1 MTVSFG
7 FDGDLKRLADYV
19 EDVRGTEVL
28 SLGRSLEIIKDLGDA
43 NTVAA
48 DYELDGFVGT
58 HAIGHARMATESDV
72 DIANAHPYWAYPFP
86 DVAVVHNGQ
95 LTNYHQWRRRLER
108 AGHRFQSECDS
119 EIIAVYLAERM
130 AQGDSLEDSMRRSLG
145 ELDGVFTYICVTE
158 DALGVAKDELG
169 AKPLVLYESD
179 DIVALASEEIAI
191 RKVVDREIETYD
203 PYEGAVMVWT
213 TLTTTYD
220 ARGLVELDG
229 TIPKVSEIDGERA
242 VLEARDLSTRKIN
255 AELRWLLYEQGV
267 KDVTILNPSARH
279 SLGVGILTRCRV
291 TFEGSLG
298 YFGCGLGD
306 GAEFQINGRVGW
318 SVAENMMSGVVV
330 IESNAGSLAGAALRG
345 GDLVVKGQVGARTGI
360 DQKGGT
366 ILVLGDAGSMTGFMM
381 QRGRQIICG
390 DVGPGLGDSM
400 YDGTIYVGG
409 KVAALGIDCVEGE
422 WTDADTELIERKFS
436 IYGLGAPPQ
445 FTKFVCGK
453 KLYNYDSLEP
463 SERKLVL

>member
-1 MTVSFG
+1 MCGIAGLIYRDGGGEHKVGRDMTAMLQAMKHRGPDSTGYALYRPEAEGYVMHVKLAEANGHQDFDLGERLRRQRSDIESRMKSSGATIKSVDSTTSEHAMTLSFG

-19 EDVRGTEVL
+19 EDVRDAEVL
-28 SLGRSLEIIKDLGDA
+28 SLGHSLEIIKDLGDA

-48 DYELDGFVGT
+48 DYKLDEFLGT

-108 AGHRFQSECDS
+108 AGHRFQSDCDS

-130 AQGDSLEDSMRRSLG
+130 AQGESLEDSMRRSLE

-213 TLTTTYD
+213 T
-220 ARGLVELDG
+220 
-229 TIPKVSEIDGERA
+229 
-242 VLEARDLSTRKIN
+242 
-255 AELRWLLYEQGV
+255 
-267 KDVTILNPSARH
+267 
-279 SLGVGILTRCRV
+279 
-291 TFEGSLG
+291 
-298 YFGCGLGD
+298 
-306 GAEFQINGRVGW
+306 
-318 SVAENMMSGVVV
+318 
-330 IESNAGSLAGAALRG
+330 
-345 GDLVVKGQVGARTGI
+345 
-360 DQKGGT
+360 
-366 ILVLGDAGSMTGFMM
+366 
-381 QRGRQIICG
+381 
-390 DVGPGLGDSM
+390 
-400 YDGTIYVGG
+400 
-409 KVAALGIDCVEGE
+409 
-422 WTDADTELIERKFS
+422 
-436 IYGLGAPPQ
+436 
-445 FTKFVCGK
+445 
-453 KLYNYDSLEP
+453 
-463 SERKLVL
+463 